1 MHAVSFLAWTATQL
15 QEATA
20 AAVPLTVGVLR
31 ALETLLQPDTT
42 AAADALVPALLEL
55 INAAPALRAEAQK
68 DLLSAALAALHAAA
82 VLPYHLV
89 APHRRAVV
97 TALNASLDHPKR
109 AVRRDAARCAN
120 AWHTLK
126 KK

>member
-1 MHAVSFLAWTATQL
+1 MK
-15 QEATA
+15 
-20 AAVPLTVGVLR
+20 G
-31 ALETLLQPDTT
+31 
-42 AAADALVPALLEL
+42 
-55 INAAPALRAEAQK
+55 APWDPQGKGEHGTIEAQK
-68 DLLSAALAALHAAA
+68 ELLSAALAALHAAA

-97 TALNASLDHPKR
+97 TALNTSLDHPKR

>member
-1 MHAVSFLAWTATQL
+1 MLERDSQSTQL
-15 QEATA
+15 
-20 AAVPLTVGVLR
+20 
-31 ALETLLQPDTT
+31 LL
-42 AAADALVPALLEL
+42 L
-55 INAAPALRAEAQK
+55 INGAPSLGAEAQK
-68 DLLSAALAALHAAA
+68 DLLSAALAALHATA